1 MDACNFVP
9 GHVILVHDDP
19 SFIEEAAAALRTTG
33 HDVATF
39 IEPMEALNA
48 LEAAQRFEILIT
60 GSRFAPGK
68 PNGVSLA
75 QMAQA
80 KQSRIKVLFTVAPEN
95 IEYTEGKGQFV
106 VAAIDIPQLVTMVTK
121 LVSQK

>member
-19 SFIEEAAAALRTTG
+19 SFIEEAAAALRTAG

-48 LEAAQRFEILIT
+48 RNGRRI
-60 GSRFAPGK
+60 SR
-68 PNGVSLA
+68 SH
-75 QMAQA
+75 
-80 KQSRIKVLFTVAPEN
+80 
-95 IEYTEGKGQFV
+95 QFG
-106 VAAIDIPQLVTMVTK
+106 
-121 LVSQK
+121 

>member
-19 SFIEEAAAALRTTG
+19 SFIEEAAAALRTAG

-48 LEAAQRFEILIT
+48 LEKSREDRHAT
-60 GSRFAPGK
+60 GELERLPAPLFGVLPHLPFARYGAYETHSLAPG
-68 PNGVSLA
+68 LA
-75 QMAQA
+75 TAF
-80 KQSRIKVLFTVAPEN
+80 S
-95 IEYTEGKGQFV
+95 
-106 VAAIDIPQLVTMVTK
+106 
-121 LVSQK
+121 

>member
-1 MDACNFVP
+1 
-9 GHVILVHDDP
+9 LVHDDP
-19 SFIEEAAAALRTTG
+19 SFIEEAAAALRTAG

-60 GSRFAPGK
+60 RVRFAPGK

-95 IEYTEGKGQFV
+95 IEYTEGIGEF
-106 VAAIDIPQLVTMVTK
+106 VAAPIDIPQLVTMVTK

>member
-19 SFIEEAAAALRTTG
+19 RFIEEAAAALRTAG
-33 HDVATF
+33 YDVATF

-60 GSRFAPGK
+60 RVRFAPGK

-80 KQSRIKVLFTVAPEN
+80 KQSTIKVLFTVAPEN
-95 IEYTEGKGQFV
+95 KHRTHRGYRRICRRSNRYSPASDDGY
-106 VAAIDIPQLVTMVTK
+106 
-121 LVSQK
+121 